1 MNELFIQL
9 CFLLSSQNQLND
21 PACENALKAAYIK
34 SGGQQ
39 TYNLAQKYY
48 ENKLYSQISKE
59 TLNPIFVLGA
69 IADTYNKKDL
79 KVSAPFKP
87 FCDTFSADFN
97 EGSKSVNLGM
107 KWLW

>member
-21 PACENALKAAYIK
+21 PACENSLKAAYIQ

-48 ENKLYSQISKE
+48 ENKLYSQMDKDLLKPAI
-59 TLNPIFVLGA
+59 ILGT

-79 KVSAPFKP
+79 KVSTDFKP
-87 FCDTFSADFN
+87 ICDSLSTDFN
-97 EGSKSVNLGM
+97 EGNKSINLGL
-107 KWLW
+107 KWNW